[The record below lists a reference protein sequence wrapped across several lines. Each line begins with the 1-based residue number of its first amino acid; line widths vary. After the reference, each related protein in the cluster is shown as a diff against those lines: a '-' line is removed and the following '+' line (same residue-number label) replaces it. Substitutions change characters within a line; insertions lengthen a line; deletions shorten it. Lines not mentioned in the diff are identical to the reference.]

1 MKTRLKLK
9 VIPTRENMNKRATAL
24 SELLAPLSTGKA
36 MLVLE
41 LLRPDL
47 LDQLEH
53 CLVFI
58 KELEIPVTS
67 TQNTLDDFLTKR
79 YMVLEDSLSCIQD
92 GTFTATIRFL
102 EQPKYKNII
111 QAYSFVDGIPFTP

>member
-1 MKTRLKLK
+1 
-9 VIPTRENMNKRATAL
+9 MNKRATAL

-67 TQNTLDDFLTKR
+67 TQNTLDDFLLKR

-92 GTFTATIRFL
+92 GTFTAAIRFL

-111 QAYSFVDGIPFTP
+111 QAYSFVDGIPFIP